1 MAIALD
7 WREKSKS
14 QHFVQFYETDTFLL
28 DSLSEYIGTG
38 LKVGDGCIVL
48 ATKPHRESL
57 EERLKG
63 DGLEGAVVGDQYVSS
78 DAGITLS
85 RFMVDG
91 SPDPARFTEV
101 VRSMIA
107 QVGKGRRHVRIF
119 GELVALLCADG
130 NGAAAI
136 CLEELWNDLG
146 KTHSF
151 SLFCAYPMHGFGGE
165 VYEAEFTKICQQH
178 SRVVPA
184 ESYSALA
191 SPDDRLRAITL
202 LQQKASSLEAEIAER
217 KRAEEEQYRLA
228 AIVESSYD
236 AIVSKTLDGMI
247 ISWNSAAERM
257 FGYTAQEA
265 IGQHITLIIPPE
277 LHHEEEEIIQK
288 LRQGIR
294 TQHYETVRR
303 RKDGTN
309 VDVSLSISPIKDSAG
324 NITGAA
330 KIARDITERL
340 EIERRKDEF
349 ISMASHE
356 LKTPVT
362 SIKGFTQLLRRRFQQ
377 RDDQESA
384 HFLAR
389 MDMQLNKL
397 TQLIRDLLDVSKMQA
412 GQLAYREEPFELDV
426 LVQETIENVQGT
438 TQTHRLILEK
448 LESVRVFGDRDRLGQ
463 VLINLLT
470 NAIKYSPQADKVLV
484 QVVAEGAQ
492 AVVRVQDFGVGIAE
506 AYQAKIFER
515 FYQISDPEMKAYS
528 GLGIG
533 LYIASEIIKRHEG
546 RIRVESRK
554 GTGSTFSFGLSL
566 LEDTSAMV

>member
-178 SRVVPA
+178 S
-184 ESYSALA
+184 
-191 SPDDRLRAITL
+191 
-202 LQQKASSLEAEIAER
+202 
-217 KRAEEEQYRLA
+217 
-228 AIVESSYD
+228 
-236 AIVSKTLDGMI
+236 
-247 ISWNSAAERM
+247 
-257 FGYTAQEA
+257 
-265 IGQHITLIIPPE
+265 
-277 LHHEEEEIIQK
+277 
-288 LRQGIR
+288 
-294 TQHYETVRR
+294 
-303 RKDGTN
+303 
-309 VDVSLSISPIKDSAG
+309 
-324 NITGAA
+324 
-330 KIARDITERL
+330 
-340 EIERRKDEF
+340 
-349 ISMASHE
+349 
-356 LKTPVT
+356 
-362 SIKGFTQLLRRRFQQ
+362 
-377 RDDQESA
+377 
-384 HFLAR
+384 
-389 MDMQLNKL
+389 
-397 TQLIRDLLDVSKMQA
+397 
-412 GQLAYREEPFELDV
+412 
-426 LVQETIENVQGT
+426 
-438 TQTHRLILEK
+438 
-448 LESVRVFGDRDRLGQ
+448 
-463 VLINLLT
+463 
-470 NAIKYSPQADKVLV
+470 
-484 QVVAEGAQ
+484 
-492 AVVRVQDFGVGIAE
+492 
-506 AYQAKIFER
+506 
-515 FYQISDPEMKAYS
+515 
-528 GLGIG
+528 
-533 LYIASEIIKRHEG
+533 
-546 RIRVESRK
+546 
-554 GTGSTFSFGLSL
+554 
-566 LEDTSAMV
+566 